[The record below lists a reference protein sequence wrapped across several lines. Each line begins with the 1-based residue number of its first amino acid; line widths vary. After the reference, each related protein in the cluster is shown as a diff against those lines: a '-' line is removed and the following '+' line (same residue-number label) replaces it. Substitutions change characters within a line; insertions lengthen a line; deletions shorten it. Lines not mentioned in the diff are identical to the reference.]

1 METGLEGSVDGW
13 MEGSAIGSCLTA
25 ILCVCAV
32 EEGADGA
39 GLVEGTAAEAEAEA
53 EAGAEAEADTGIF
66 ADRERDTGT
75 GTGTGMGTEGCRE
88 TFEADVETEFC
99 SNFIF
104 VCAGL
109 HENQTSNENGLQWVR
124 SLFFALYILKNRTH
138 YLTTTMRGIF
148 ICKGCSSIFGF
159 ATSLVAG
166 VVVGIF

>member
-53 EAGAEAEADTGIF
+53 EADTGIF

-75 GTGTGMGTEGCRE
+75 
-88 TFEADVETEFC
+88 
-99 SNFIF
+99 
-104 VCAGL
+104 
-109 HENQTSNENGLQWVR
+109 
-124 SLFFALYILKNRTH
+124 
-138 YLTTTMRGIF
+138 
-148 ICKGCSSIFGF
+148 
-159 ATSLVAG
+159 
-166 VVVGIF
+166 